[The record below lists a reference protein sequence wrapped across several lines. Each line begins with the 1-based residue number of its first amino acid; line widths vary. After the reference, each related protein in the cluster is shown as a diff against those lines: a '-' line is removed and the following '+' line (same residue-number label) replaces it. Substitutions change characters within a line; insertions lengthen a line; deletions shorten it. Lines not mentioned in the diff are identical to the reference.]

1 MKFVNGIAAAVAF
14 GSLGCA
20 SAVESSKLEDR
31 ARRAVPVAV
40 CLKPLARHGGE
51 GVVSALQPAD
61 YWSLVLPSFDAGS
74 STVDRSMPDCAGR
87 PVFENPELAQA
98 EGSRTGSLSAKL
110 EDAIVT
116 PAADGLR
123 IVWLRT
129 HAFPDATAAG
139 PLALV
144 RPRAGYAEVYA
155 TGFYRGRAKDSH
167 FSLERMGPRLLVTV
181 SDEGCAGVKP
191 QQACESAFAVYIMN
205 AGQLVPAARF
215 ALDRIDYRVV
225 PGAAG
230 TAQVRLTATPV
241 FQERV
246 LRVAE
251 QVVVR
256 DSSQSVVRKSDLER
270 LFQLSAGGKLTPT
283 AESLWVQVVGSSNAD
298 DAPSAPP
305 PASPAPEK
313 AKPAAPAAS
322 PPVRRSL

>member
-1 MKFVNGIAAAVAF
+1 VKFVNGIAAAVAF
-14 GSLGCA
+14 SALGCA

-31 ARRAVPVAV
+31 ARRSVPVAV
-40 CLKPLARHGGE
+40 CLKSLARHGGE

-74 STVDRSMPDCAGR
+74 STVDRSLPDCAGR
-87 PVFENPELAQA
+87 PVFENPALAEA
-98 EGSRTGSLSAKL
+98 EGSRTGSLPAKL

-129 HAFPDATAAG
+129 HRFADGTAAG

-155 TGFYRGRAKDSH
+155 TGFYRGRLKDSH

-181 SDEGCAGVKP
+181 SDEGCAGIKP
-191 QQACESAFAVYIMN
+191 NQACESSFAVFIMN

-215 ALDRIDYRVV
+215 ALDRIDYRAV
-225 PGAAG
+225 PGTAG
-230 TAQVRLTATPV
+230 TSQVRLTATPV
-241 FQERV
+241 FQDRV

-270 LFQLSAGGKLTPT
+270 LFQLSAGGRLTPT
-283 AESLWVQVVGSSNAD
+283 AESLWVQVVGNAE
-298 DAPSAPP
+298 APSPPP
-305 PASPAPEK
+305 PASAPAEK
-313 AKPAAPAAS
+313 TKPAAPAA